1 MHTVRTASLCHVDV
15 LSAVFFL
22 VQKANESG
30 SPSFFV
36 GTADASA
43 KEKLFFLGENRRAGR
58 AGAYR
63 LQSLA

>member
-1 MHTVRTASLCHVDV
+1 MHTVRTASLCHVNV

-43 KEKLFFLGENRRAGR
+43 KEKLFLGENRRAGR